1 MIFKVRPLITEIVKL
16 GDTFFGVPVIDNE
29 NGRLYKVT
37 WWNDGHVERESLG
50 KPVGTSANAINHR
63 IPFDPNY
70 PRYINGE
77 EVEADNR

>member
-1 MIFKVRPLITEIVKL
+1 MIFKVRPLITEIVRL
-16 GDTFFGVPVIDNE
+16 TDIYSGVPVIDNK

-50 KPVGTSANAINHR
+50 KPVGTSANAR
-63 IPFDPNY
+63 PFDPNY
-70 PRYINGE
+70 PRYRNGE

>member
-1 MIFKVRPLITEIVKL
+1 MIFKVRPLITEIVRL
-16 GDTFFGVPVIDNE
+16 TDTCSGVPIIDNK

-37 WWNDGHVERESLG
+37 WWNDGHVEHESLG

-63 IPFDPNY
+63 LPFDPNY
-70 PRYINGE
+70 PKYRNGE